1 MGVDSLLTLCGD
13 LLEMGSMAKGSQMC
27 GWSGH
32 VLTAREPP
40 WEQNGLPPIVNMM

>member
-27 GWSGH
+27 EWSGH
-32 VLTAREPP
+32 VPDSQETSLEAEWATSHC
-40 WEQNGLPPIVNMM
+40 